1 MFKAAAMVF
10 FYCETPLHAG
20 SGTNISHV
28 DLPLQRERHTN
39 YPIIQASGVKGAC
52 RDWAE
57 GLYQADKD
65 KRQEIIRVFGPATE
79 QSSDHSGSLAFTDA
93 QVLLFP
99 VRSFAGGFAWITCPQ
114 VLDRFRRRLVMLGET
129 GEVLEAMA
137 ALQPEEDQALT
148 ADPCQVARKEADQKN
163 GTVILEDIALEQ
175 DVSQAGNLSKLASWL
190 KNHALPA
197 EAVYDYIK
205 NRLEKSLVVVPD
217 DYFQDFVNLSTE
229 VVTRIRIGEAGTVE
243 TGALWSQELL
253 LADTLLYSL
262 ALAKDLPLKDNGR
275 QKAQKSMEFLQ
286 NIIREGQI
294 LQLGGDETLGRGL
307 VRPRYYAVASGGA
320 S

>member
-1 MFKAAAMVF
+1 MFKKAAIVF

-52 RDWAE
+52 RDWSE
-57 GLYQADKD
+57 GLYGSDNG

-79 QSSDHSGSLAFTDA
+79 QTSDHSGSLAFTDA

-99 VRSFAGGFAWITCPQ
+99 VRSFAGGFAWITCPM
-114 VLDRFRRRLVMLGET
+114 VLERFRRRLHMLGEA
-129 GEVLEAMA
+129 GEVMEAIA
-137 ALQPEEDQALT
+137 ELQPLDDKALT
-148 ADPCQVARKEADQKN
+148 ANPCQVALKEDGQQIGK
-163 GTVILEDIALEQ
+163 VILEDMALEQ
-175 DVSQAGNLSKLASWL
+175 DVSQTQAIGRLATWL
-190 KNHALPA
+190 KDNAMPC
-197 EAVYDYIK
+197 ETVYGYIK

-229 VVTRIRIGEAGTVE
+229 VVTRIRIGETGTVE
-243 TGALWSQELL
+243 SGALWSQELL

-262 ALAKDLPLKDNGR
+262 ALAKNLPLKNNGR
-275 QKAQKSMEFLQ
+275 QEAQKSMEFLQ
-286 NIIREGQI
+286 NIIREGKI
-294 LQLGGDETLGRGL
+294 LQMGGDETVGRGL
-307 VRPRYYAVASGGA
+307 VRLRYYAVSPGGT

>member
-1 MFKAAAMVF
+1 MFKEAAMVF

-57 GLYQADKD
+57 GLYKANPA
-65 KRQEIIRVFGPATE
+65 KRQEIIQVFGPSTE

-99 VRSFAGGFAWITCPQ
+99 VRSFVGGFAWITCPL
-114 VLDRFRRRLVMLGET
+114 VLERFQRRLDMLEKTNEVMK
-129 GEVLEAMA
+129 AIQN
-137 ALQPEEDQALT
+137 LQPLEDCALT
-148 ADPCQVARKEADQKN
+148 AANCQVAMKEDDKAN
-163 GTVILEDIALEQ
+163 GKVILEDMALQQ
-175 DVSQAGNLSKLASWL
+175 DVSQVQALGKLTTWL
-190 KNHALPA
+190 KDNALPC
-197 EAVYDYIK
+197 EPVFSYIK
-205 NRLEKSLVVVPD
+205 DRLEQSLVVVPD

-229 VVTRIRIGEAGTVE
+229 VVTRIRIGETGTVE

-253 LADTLLYSL
+253 LADTVLYSL
-262 ALAKDLPLKDNGR
+262 ALAKDLPLKSNGR
-275 QKAQKSMEFLQ
+275 QTAQASMQFLQ
-286 NIIREGQI
+286 GIINKGKI
-294 LQLGGDETLGRGL
+294 LQVGGDETVGRGL
-307 VRPRYYAVASGGA
+307 VRPRYYSVLKGGT